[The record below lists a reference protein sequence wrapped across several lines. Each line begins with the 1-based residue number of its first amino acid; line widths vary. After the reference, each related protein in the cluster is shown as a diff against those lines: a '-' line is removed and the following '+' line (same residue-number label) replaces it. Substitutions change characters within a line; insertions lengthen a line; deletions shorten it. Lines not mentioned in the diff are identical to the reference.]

1 MPAKKD
7 VLNEKDKSAIDE
19 LIETHFKE
27 LKDKADKTVKIG
39 DLIKLMEIR
48 LKLAPGEEDKKELLR
63 LLEKVRRE
71 NLPGGEK
78 TGRKTSSTGKKK
90 SGR

>member
-1 MPAKKD
+1 MPAKKN

-48 LKLAPGEEDKKELLR
+48 LKLAPGEEDKK
-63 LLEKVRRE
+63 
-71 NLPGGEK
+71 
-78 TGRKTSSTGKKK
+78 
-90 SGR
+90 